1 MIGTA
6 GYNACIGFKFAAFLA
21 QSGKAN
27 ALALSKLYVVVVHR
41 SNGKHI
47 KKYAASIAWTDWAGK
62 SKELHTSC
70 NNAPE
75 GFAKRGPPFAT
86 GAKSREVAVMTALQR

>member
-47 KKYAASIAWTDWAGK
+47 KKLSRAVARLRAVETAYAI
-62 SKELHTSC
+62 LV
-70 NNAPE
+70 P
-75 GFAKRGPPFAT
+75 R
-86 GAKSREVAVMTALQR
+86 RVAAVSLLEAQSPLKNVVHGWMRT